1 MIALKVLSPEA
12 VLVSQDVD
20 TVFLPG
26 TQSRFQVLSDHA
38 PLISSLDE
46 GTIVWRVGDKESSI
60 TIRSGFV
67 QVQDNT
73 VIACVEQ

>member
-38 PLISSLDE
+38 PLISSLEE
-46 GTIVWRVGDKESSI
+46 GTIVWRVDGKESSVA
-60 TIRSGFV
+60 IRSGFV

>member
-12 VLVSQDVD
+12 VLVDQAVD

-26 TQSRFQVLSDHA
+26 TQSRFQVLMNHA

-46 GTIVWRVGDKESSI
+46 GEIVWRNGDRESSLR
-60 TIRSGFV
+60 IRSGFV

-73 VIACVEQ
+73 VTACVEQ

>member
-12 VLVSQDVD
+12 VLVDQAVD

-26 TQSRFQVLSDHA
+26 TQSRFQVLKDHA
-38 PLISSLDE
+38 PLISSLEKGD
-46 GTIVWRVGDKESSI
+46 IVWRAGGQES
-60 TIRSGFV
+60 TLPIRTGFV

-73 VIACVEQ
+73 VTACVEV